1 MWRRVSSIQ
10 HSLKEKLGPSD
21 LAVVAASVKDVKYN
35 YEWEVELIQNHVN
48 SVEEKISEMNWWVI
62 IIESF
67 AHTSEGQAKKVA
79 NFTPEVEVWFKSIEE
94 WLNQFAKQYKTQ

>member
-1 MWRRVSSIQ
+1 MKCEDD
-10 HSLKEKLGPSD
+10 LKEKLGPAD

-35 YEWEVELIQNHVN
+35 YEREVELIQNHVN

-67 AHTSEGQAKKVA
+67 AHSSESGSAKKVA
-79 NFTPEVEVWFKSIEE
+79 NFSPEVEVWFKSLEE
-94 WLNQFAKQYKTQ
+94 WLT